1 MIGSS
6 SFSLPAVDAL
16 RKSLEN
22 GTLKA
27 ARIEV
32 ANATPQLQAQL
43 DASFLDSQKATAEMT
58 AHYRAN
64 PSWATFD
71 PSSNKVE
78 LPDVQSLGKSDA
90 THIANGLQ
98 YLLQIGRLEGK
109 TLSAKNGDLATDSL
123 AQYQDWLQARIGVNT
138 QA

>member
-32 ANATPQLQAQL
+32 ANATPQRQSQL
-43 DASFLDSQKATAEMT
+43 DANFLESQKSTAEMT
-58 AHYRAN
+58 ARYRAN

-71 PSSNKVE
+71 AGSNKVE
-78 LPDVQSLGKSDA
+78 LPDVQSLSKSDA

-98 YLLQIGRLEGK
+98 YLLDIGRLEGK
-109 TLSAKNGDLATDSL
+109 TLSAKNGDLATDSP
-123 AQYQDWLQARIGVNT
+123 AQYQDWLQARIGID
-138 QA
+138 AHA

>member
-1 MIGSS
+1 MIGSTT
-6 SFSLPAVDAL
+6 SLPYVDAL

-32 ANATPQLQAQL
+32 ANATPQVQATL
-43 DASFLDSQKATAEMT
+43 DANFLASQKSTAELT

-71 PSSNKVE
+71 ASSNRVE

-98 YLLQIGRLEGK
+98 YLLEIGRLEGK

-123 AQYQDWLQARIGVNT
+123 AQYQDWLQARIGVNA